1 MIDEIFNEIRE
12 MQINSLK
19 KYTNELNILEGEEI
33 INVIPKKN
41 FDYRIIIHKFE
52 LVDGYINDDV
62 LNEFH
67 AHLCKEGIY
76 LGIKSGKKLMIQSIR
91 ENPEIY
97 DQLLKINPKDFVKL
111 NFIPTFIGDMYDSL
125 VNDEEENEE
134 NKDEDKFE
142 KAIQSIK
149 ESMLNALFDELEIDK
164 NKLEL
169 DKKEKIQL
177 DPKSTEVPLFSTLY
191 RDKKG
196 EFTFEELTNMYYDE
210 ILREGLEMR
219 IPYGKKLIAEDIQS
233 NKITKEKILKM
244 SDEDLLEY
252 YEEGP

>member
-1 MIDEIFNEIRE
+1 
-12 MQINSLK
+12 
-19 KYTNELNILEGEEI
+19 
-33 INVIPKKN
+33 
-41 FDYRIIIHKFE
+41 
-52 LVDGYINDDV
+52 
-62 LNEFH
+62 
-67 AHLCKEGIY
+67 
-76 LGIKSGKKLMIQSIR
+76 MIQSIR

-210 ILREGLEMR
+210 ILREGLEMG

>member
-1 MIDEIFNEIRE
+1 M
-12 MQINSLK
+12 
-19 KYTNELNILEGEEI
+19 

-76 LGIKSGKKLMIQSIR
+76 LGIKSGKNLMIQSIR

-196 EFTFEELTNMYYDE
+196 EFTF
-210 ILREGLEMR
+210 
-219 IPYGKKLIAEDIQS
+219 
-233 NKITKEKILKM
+233 
-244 SDEDLLEY
+244 
-252 YEEGP
+252 

>member
-41 FDYRIIIHKFE
+41 FDYCIIIHKFD
-52 LVDGYINDDV
+52 LIDGHINDDV

-67 AHLCKEGIY
+67 NHLCKEGIY
-76 LGIKSGKKLMIQSIR
+76 LGIKSGKNLMIQSIR

-111 NFIPTFIGDMYDSL
+111 NFIPTFIGDMYDSW
-125 VNDEEENEE
+125 VNDEEEIEE
-134 NKDEDKFE
+134 NKDKEEFE
-142 KAIQSIK
+142 KAMRSIR
-149 ESMLNALFDELEIDK
+149 ESMLNDLFDKLEIDK
-164 NKLEL
+164 NKLEIV
-169 DKKEKIQL
+169 KKEKIQL
-177 DPKSTEVPLFSTLY
+177 DPESIEVPLFSTLY

-210 ILREGLEMR
+210 ILREGVEMG

-244 SDEDLLEY
+244 SHEDLVEY
-252 YEEGP
+252 YEEGL

>member
-1 MIDEIFNEIRE
+1 
-12 MQINSLK
+12 
-19 KYTNELNILEGEEI
+19 
-33 INVIPKKN
+33 
-41 FDYRIIIHKFE
+41 
-52 LVDGYINDDV
+52 
-62 LNEFH
+62 
-67 AHLCKEGIY
+67 
-76 LGIKSGKKLMIQSIR
+76 
-91 ENPEIY
+91 
-97 DQLLKINPKDFVKL
+97 
-111 NFIPTFIGDMYDSL
+111 MYDSL

-210 ILREGLEMR
+210 ILREGLEMG

>member
-76 LGIKSGKKLMIQSIR
+76 LGIKSGKNLMIQSIR
-91 ENPEIY
+91 
-97 DQLLKINPKDFVKL
+97 
-111 NFIPTFIGDMYDSL
+111 
-125 VNDEEENEE
+125 
-134 NKDEDKFE
+134 
-142 KAIQSIK
+142 
-149 ESMLNALFDELEIDK
+149 
-164 NKLEL
+164 
-169 DKKEKIQL
+169 
-177 DPKSTEVPLFSTLY
+177 
-191 RDKKG
+191 R
-196 EFTFEELTNMYYDE
+196 
-210 ILREGLEMR
+210 
-219 IPYGKKLIAEDIQS
+219 
-233 NKITKEKILKM
+233 ILKSM
-244 SDEDLLEY
+244 INY
-252 YEEGP
+252 

>member
-1 MIDEIFNEIRE
+1 MIDEIFKEIRE
-12 MQINSLK
+12 MQINSVK

-41 FDYRIIIHKFE
+41 YDYCVIIHKFE
-52 LVDGYINDDV
+52 LVGGYINDDV

-67 AHLCKEGIY
+67 DHLCKEGIY
-76 LGIKSGKKLMIQSIR
+76 LGIKSGKILMIHSIR

-97 DQLLKINPKDFVKL
+97 DQLLKINPEDFVKL

-134 NKDEDKFE
+134 NKDEYEFE
-142 KAIQSIK
+142 KAMQSIK
-149 ESMLNALFDELEIDK
+149 ESMLNDLFDELKIDK
-164 NKLEL
+164 NKLEIA
-169 DKKEKIQL
+169 KKEKIQL

-196 EFTFEELTNMYYDE
+196 DFTFEELTNMYYGE
-210 ILREGLEMR
+210 ILREGIEMG

-244 SDEDLLEY
+244 SDEDLVEY
-252 YEEGP
+252 YEEKL

>member
-1 MIDEIFNEIRE
+1 M
-12 MQINSLK
+12 
-19 KYTNELNILEGEEI
+19 
-33 INVIPKKN
+33 
-41 FDYRIIIHKFE
+41 
-52 LVDGYINDDV
+52 VDGYINDDV

-76 LGIKSGKKLMIQSIR
+76 LGIKSGKNLMIQSIR

-196 EFTFEELTNMYYDE
+196 EFTF
-210 ILREGLEMR
+210 
-219 IPYGKKLIAEDIQS
+219 
-233 NKITKEKILKM
+233 
-244 SDEDLLEY
+244 
-252 YEEGP
+252 